1 MDALMD
7 AARTLIPL
15 ALLFFLIDIP
25 YLYATGAWAQSLF
38 KAVQGGAPFQ
48 LRWAAA
54 PIVYLALAYLLSLS
68 TSTAQAAA
76 IGAATYA
83 VYDFTNYATLTKYD
97 INFAVVDTA
106 WGAALFSLVR
116 IVGERLNLL

>member
-1 MDALMD
+1 MDAV
-7 AARTLIPL
+7 RTLIPL
-15 ALLFFLIDIP
+15 AILFFLIDLP
-25 YLYATGAWAQSLF
+25 YLYATGPWAQSLF
-38 KAVQGGAPFQ
+38 KVVQGGAPFQ

-54 PIVYLALAYLLSLS
+54 PIVYLALAYLVTLSR
-68 TSTAQAAA
+68 STAEAAA

-97 INFAVVDTA
+97 INFAVVDTV
-106 WGAALFSLVR
+106 WGGALFSLVR